1 MRHIVFGSIIGLSF
15 VLSACEKDEV
25 SETCGVCVTTV
36 TNDET
41 KTVEKTAN
49 ESLCGS
55 TYTNKKNTKPFTF
68 DGRTTSV
75 SCN

>member
-1 MRHIVFGSIIGLSF
+1 MKKIVLGSVIALSIA
-15 VLSACEKDEV
+15 LSACEKDEV

-41 KTVEKTAN
+41 KTVEKTSK
-49 ESLCGS
+49 EPLCGS
-55 TYTNKKNTKPFTF
+55 SYTNKKNTQPFTF